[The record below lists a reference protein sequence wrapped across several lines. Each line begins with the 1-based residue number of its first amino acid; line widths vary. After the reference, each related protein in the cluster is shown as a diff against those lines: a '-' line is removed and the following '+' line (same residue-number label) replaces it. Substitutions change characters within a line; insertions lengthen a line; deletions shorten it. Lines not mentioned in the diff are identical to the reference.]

1 MITSFIGLSYYS
13 VLGGWVIRYIF
24 SSATNA
30 SKDGAAFFADFTA
43 DTGSQLFY
51 YVIFMILTV
60 FIVARGVQ
68 KGIEKACKVM
78 MPLLLV
84 CIIAV
89 AIRSCTLPGAG
100 AGIEFFLKPDFSK
113 LTPGAFL
120 GALGQVFFSLSLGT
134 GATITY
140 GAYLGKDQ
148 KITNSACCIAGCDT
162 LVAMLAGFAIL
173 PAVFAFGF
181 DPESGPSLMF
191 QTLPTGFGEMPGGQL
206 FGVLFFILVLFAA
219 ATTSIAFLEVV
230 VSFVM
235 NTFKLSRTKAAV
247 ISGILISIAGIP
259 SVLSFGLWSDI
270 KIAGK
275 GFFDLAD
282 HLVSNVSLPIGAI
295 LACVFIGWVWKT
307 KNAVEEITNHGKNPF
322 KLAPVWSVLVKFILP
337 VLIGIIFITSSG
349 VLDIF
354 G

>member
-1 MITSFIGLSYYS
+1 MGGVGILAVITSFIGLSYYS

-120 GALGQVFFSLSLGT
+120 ERWDRCSFSVSGYGSNHYIWRLS
-134 GATITY
+134 
-140 GAYLGKDQ
+140 GKRSEDHQ
-148 KITNSACCIAGCDT
+148 QRLLYCRLRYSGGNAGGIRHT
-162 LVAMLAGFAIL
+162 A
-173 PAVFAFGF
+173 
-181 DPESGPSLMF
+181 SGLC
-191 QTLPTGFGEMPGGQL
+191 
-206 FGVLFFILVLFAA
+206 
-219 ATTSIAFLEVV
+219 
-230 VSFVM
+230 
-235 NTFKLSRTKAAV
+235 
-247 ISGILISIAGIP
+247 
-259 SVLSFGLWSDI
+259 LWI
-270 KIAGK
+270 
-275 GFFDLAD
+275 
-282 HLVSNVSLPIGAI
+282 
-295 LACVFIGWVWKT
+295 
-307 KNAVEEITNHGKNPF
+307 
-322 KLAPVWSVLVKFILP
+322 
-337 VLIGIIFITSSG
+337 
-349 VLDIF
+349 
-354 G
+354 